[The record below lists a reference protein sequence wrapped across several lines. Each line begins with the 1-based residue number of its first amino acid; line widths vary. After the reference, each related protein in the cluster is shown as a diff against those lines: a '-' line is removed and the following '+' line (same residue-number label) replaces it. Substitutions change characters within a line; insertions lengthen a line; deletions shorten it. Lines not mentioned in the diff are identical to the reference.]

1 MSKQFKQCNECGKLS
16 DLTTTCT
23 FPIDDTTIELCPTC
37 LKEDGSFCL
46 ACGHYCSGMESF
58 EFIHPGYCDNCWDE
72 ISQCD
77 WDNEN
82 EEDDPNWSGEYE
94 EDEEYPHGSLDY

>member
-1 MSKQFKQCNECGKLS
+1 
-16 DLTTTCT
+16 
-23 FPIDDTTIELCPTC
+23 
-37 LKEDGSFCL
+37 
-46 ACGHYCSGMESF
+46 MESF